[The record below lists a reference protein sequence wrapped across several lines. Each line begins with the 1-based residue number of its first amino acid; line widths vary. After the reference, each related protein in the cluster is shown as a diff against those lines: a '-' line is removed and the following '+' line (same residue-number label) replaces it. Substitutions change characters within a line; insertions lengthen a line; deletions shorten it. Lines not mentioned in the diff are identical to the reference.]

1 MKQNELTLKIK
12 FILETLSQKRS
23 VLIREFRK
31 KLEEK
36 SIVYIKNK
44 LNQE

>member
-1 MKQNELTLKIK
+1 MNQNELTLKIK

-23 VLIREFRK
+23 VIIKEFRK

-36 SIVYIKNK
+36 SIAYIKNK
-44 LNQE
+44 LNQK